1 MWGCVFVVWFALYM
15 YYVFLERNKKCLF
28 LIFCFLF
35 KKKINSC
42 SKKQL
47 KLQVQ
52 RNHRKRNC
60 IQPTVWVEIELS
72 VLTSSATLMSLDIRI
87 FIPTV
92 PTISKTPCTACVKIH
107 KNIPASRF
115 RNCIQYGITA
125 VSKMHLIGW
134 RTYPNDDFVVEF
146 VEQWF
151 HWYNNLKTYT
161 ANIYVINKLK
171 HKHT

>member
-1 MWGCVFVVWFALYM
+1 MF
-15 YYVFLERNKKCLF
+15 
-28 LIFCFLF
+28 IFDFLF
-35 KKKINSC
+35 SFQKKINSC
-42 SKKQL
+42 LKKQL

-52 RNHRKRNC
+52 RNHRKRHR

-72 VLTSSATLMSLDIRI
+72 VLTSSATLMSLAIRI

-92 PTISKTPCTACVKIH
+92 PTISKTPCAACVKIH

-115 RNCIQYGITA
+115 RNCIQNGITA

-151 HWYNNLKTYT
+151 QWYNDLKTYT
-161 ANIYVINKLK
+161 ANI
-171 HKHT
+171 